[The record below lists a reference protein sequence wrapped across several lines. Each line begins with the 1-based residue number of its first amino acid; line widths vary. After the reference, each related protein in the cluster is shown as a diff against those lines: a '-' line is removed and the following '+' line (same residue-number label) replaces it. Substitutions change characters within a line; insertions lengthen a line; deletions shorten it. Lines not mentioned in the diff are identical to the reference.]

1 MFRATPGDRGLRN
14 QGEAHKPQ
22 DPPGAPGASRSLYI
36 GSKIY
41 TAYSNRVK
49 VFNADNF
56 NQVAAEGLLRGRNL
70 EEGVRGRSLPRLC
83 RDAEVPVLLLKG
95 RDVDGWGHPPLKVV
109 DVERVFIYSR
119 LQS

>member
-1 MFRATPGDRGLRN
+1 FRATPGDRGLRN

-41 TAYSNRVK
+41 TASPNRVK
-49 VFNADNF
+49 VFNVDSF
-56 NQVAAEGLLRGRNL
+56 KQVAAEGLLRGRDL
-70 EEGVRGRSLPRLC
+70 EERVRDRSLPRLC